1 MIGES
6 MNIVVGFVVGF
17 VLGFGAHYAVCCT
30 KSGQDACKK
39 CFDFVQLKSKLKKIK
54 KKKGKK

>member
-1 MIGES
+1 
-6 MNIVVGFVVGF
+6 MNFIVGFIVGF

-30 KSGQDACKK
+30 RTGQDACKK